1 MCSCFGC
8 PVILSPLL
16 HTSILIL
23 FYSITVSGWWIVHC
37 VHLYCGTFFFFPSCV
52 LKPCLGNCCNSS
64 IGNNCLS
71 VFSYKGRKSM
81 EIFSYMYILRFVKMG
96 RITDVWFSE
105 KVENLWMENSICR
118 SNWRL
123 LLVLITG
130 SMFLSGFAFLFNQNR
145 NERIW
150 MYKSCNVTETCFGCI
165 GAVRIRDLKSLW
177 GSTLP
182 NAVLTCIV
190 TLTQNS

>member
-1 MCSCFGC
+1 MSGDSFS
-8 PVILSPLL
+8 SPAYL
-16 HTSILIL
+16 HSNLVL
-23 FYSITVSGWWIVHC
+23 FSYSFWVMNSTLCASVLWYI
-37 VHLYCGTFFFFPSCV
+37 FFFPSFV

-64 IGNNCLS
+64 IGNNRLS

-130 SMFLSGFAFLFNQNR
+130 SVFLSGFAFLFNQNR

-150 MYKSCNVTETCFGCI
+150 MYKSCNVTKH
-165 GAVRIRDLKSLW
+165 ALV
-177 GSTLP
+177 
-182 NAVLTCIV
+182 V
-190 TLTQNS
+190 